1 MVSIK
6 VQRITGTFIRM
17 SIQDVNHFQV
27 YFCRKRSFFFFFFSR
42 WAQHR
47 VCNAYIQKIQFFY
60 VFFEKDDLLFSF
72 QRKNIMFLKKNTIF
86 PDNTRKIMFQ
96 RNLFEKTISSG
107 HLNKISYFHVFFFQ
121 KDHLSFSVQGI
132 RSYFREKE
140 MPSFPILQERS
151 YFSAVFFGKTI
162 FL

>member
-1 MVSIK
+1 
-6 VQRITGTFIRM
+6 M
-17 SIQDVNHFQV
+17 SITFRCIFAEKDRFS
-27 YFCRKRSFFFFFFSR
+27 SFFLADGHNIVFVTRIYRKYNFSMYFLR
-42 WAQHR
+42 KMIVR
-47 VCNAYIQKIQFFY
+47 FPSKEKISCFW
-60 VFFEKDDLLFSF
+60 E
-72 QRKNIMFLKKNTIF
+72 KNTIF